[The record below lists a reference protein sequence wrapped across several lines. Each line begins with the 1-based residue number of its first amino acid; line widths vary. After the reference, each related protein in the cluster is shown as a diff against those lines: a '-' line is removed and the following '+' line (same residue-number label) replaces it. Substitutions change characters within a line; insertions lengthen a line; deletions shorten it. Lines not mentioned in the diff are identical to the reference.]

1 MQLSAQNYQFSAPF
15 EMAFSGS
22 ETMRVTIGTI
32 RHVFFACPTFELFA
46 QGAEYQQVTIIN

>member
-1 MQLSAQNYQFSAPF
+1 MLFSAQNYHFSAPS
-15 EMAFSGS
+15 EKAISGAK
-22 ETMRVTIGTI
+22 TMRVTIGTI

>member
-1 MQLSAQNYQFSAPF
+1 MQFSAQNYHFSAPSKK
-15 EMAFSGS
+15 AISGS

-46 QGAEYQQVTIIN
+46 QGAEYQ